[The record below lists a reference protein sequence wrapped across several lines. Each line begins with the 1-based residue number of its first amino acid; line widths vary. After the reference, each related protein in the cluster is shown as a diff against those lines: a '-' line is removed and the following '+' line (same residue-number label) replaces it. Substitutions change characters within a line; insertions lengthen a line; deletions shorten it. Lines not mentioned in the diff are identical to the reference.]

1 MNKLQSKRCPV
12 CRKWY
17 EVASNRVN
25 HGRIKSV
32 RGKRMMTCSKPCSK
46 IYSDCIKA
54 YKTRLK
60 MEEVARD
67 KKMMELTIKRIL
79 IGEDIWE
86 RLAQKEEEEQKVA
99 RE

>member
-1 MNKLQSKRCPV
+1 
-12 CRKWY
+12 
-17 EVASNRVN
+17 
-25 HGRIKSV
+25 
-32 RGKRMMTCSKPCSK
+32 MT
-46 IYSDCIKA
+46 
-54 YKTRLK
+54 
-60 MEEVARD
+60 D